1 MNSLVLTAS
10 SPFPCSWDTP
20 AAVEALSQSPT
31 AQENPIKAQHT
42 TPHTEALLNGR
53 AEDACPHLGPWQ
65 WALLCCR
72 SSPCCV

>member
-42 TPHTEALLNGR
+42 TPKQKH
-53 AEDACPHLGPWQ
+53 C
-65 WALLCCR
+65 
-72 SSPCCV
+72 